1 MGRFYEDVKN
11 AVSAREAAEFYGVRV
26 NRSGMACCPFHDD
39 KSPSMKID
47 QNFICFGCGA
57 KGDVIDFAA
66 KLFSLP
72 AYEAAGKL
80 AADMGLTVTAE
91 NRPDVQPGTRQR
103 AKRERME
110 QEQFEQAVRRVY
122 NVYCDYFRLLN
133 KWAGEY
139 APRSPDDDLHP
150 LFVEAMHKRDYVE
163 YLLDLLLYGSKEDK
177 VSVLVDK
184 GKGVNELEKRIRE
197 FDSGHRERSSRSV
210 DGTLAGDDN
219 RAGQGN
225 ARSDREGAGSER
237 CHKRG
242 DDPLL

>member
-1 MGRFYEDVKN
+1 MGRFYEDIKKT
-11 AVSAREAAEFYGVRV
+11 VSAREAAEFYGIRV
-26 NRSGMACCPFHDD
+26 NRSGMARCPFHDD

-66 KLFSLP
+66 KLFGLP
-72 AYEAAGKL
+72 PYEAAGKL
-80 AADMGLTVTAE
+80 VADMGLKVTAE

-110 QEQFEQAVRRVY
+110 KEQFEQAVCRIY

-133 KWAGEY
+133 EWALDY
-139 APRSPDDDLHP
+139 APRSPDEDLHP

-177 VSVLVDK
+177 VSVLIDK

-197 FDSGHRERSSRSV
+197 FDSGRRERSSRSV
-210 DGTLAGDDN
+210 IGSFAGDDN
-219 RAGQGN
+219 RADQGN
-225 ARSDREGAGSER
+225 ARSNREGAGQE
-237 CHKRG
+237 CGHKRG
-242 DDPLL
+242 DDPVL